1 MATRVKAEVIE
12 KYRKDNK
19 LTVEKFCNK
28 CSISKQ
34 TYYRLMRGNLN
45 INALTLIKI
54 YNATGLLC
62 SEILEIDD

>member
-12 KYRKDNK
+12 KYWNDNK

-34 TYYRLMRGNLN
+34 TYYRLMHGNLN